1 MPYFWFFVF
10 FILSAVP
17 LADVAAP
24 VVPWGDMKI
33 KHSWHDIPVN
43 WETLGHPSAG
53 STIDLNIVLQPDQES
68 ALNDAVSEISNPKH
82 SRHVILNIPLPAPL
96 LICAAAR
103 FQISGFPFERT
114 S

>member
-33 KHSWHDIPVN
+33 MHTWHDIPVN
-43 WETLGHPSAG
+43 WETLGHPPAG
-53 STIDLNIVLQPDQES
+53 SNMDLHIVLEPDRES
-68 ALNDAVSEISNPKH
+68 ALTDALSKISNPEH
-82 SRHVILNIPLPAPL
+82 QIGRAHV
-96 LICAAAR
+96 
-103 FQISGFPFERT
+103 
-114 S
+114 